1 MRDFDLKWSKGAR
14 SVVEFGGGKHVRVFG
29 ECCSEGVD
37 SAGFPTGGVKCEVN
51 LSNVRGYHIPEAEE

>member
-14 SVVEFGGGKHVRVFG
+14 SLVEFGGGKNVGVFR

-37 SAGFPTGGVKCEVN
+37 SAGFPTGGVKYEVN
-51 LSNVRGYHIPEAEE
+51 LPDVRGYHFPEAEE